1 MSDSKNTSK
10 SAEKRFKMQ
19 GSVNFSE
26 NGSTLTAR
34 IACDVDHHAAKPLRE
49 EIDRVMTERMPQV
62 LVLDFSEVGFMDS
75 SGLGLILGRCESA
88 GKIGASVRLEGV
100 SEGMMKLIRLSGVE
114 RIKNITVAPAS
125 SSDGNRKV

>member
-1 MSDSKNTSK
+1 
-10 SAEKRFKMQ
+10 MQ

-114 RIKNITVAPAS
+114 RIRNITVAPAS